1 MKIKIYSKQE
11 PKNLKDLNALTVE
24 RYTVENCKK
33 LDSQWLS
40 EIATEDY
47 TATKL
52 TLEEA
57 GYTAHPANSNEIE
70 TEKYSIF
77 R

>member
-11 PKNLKDLNALTVE
+11 PTNLKELNALTVE
-24 RYTVENCKK
+24 QYTVENGKK

-47 TATKL
+47 SATKSI
-52 TLEEA
+52 LEQS
-57 GYTAHPANSNEIE
+57 GYTAHPASSTEIE
-70 TEKYSIF
+70 TKLYSIF
-77 R
+77 Q

>member
-11 PKNLKDLNALTVE
+11 PTNLKELNALTIE
-24 RYTVENCKK
+24 QYTVENGKK

-47 TATKL
+47 IATKL
-52 TLEEA
+52 TLEQA
-57 GYTAHPANSNEIE
+57 GYTAHPASSNEIE
-70 TEKYSIF
+70 TKLYSIF
-77 R
+77 Q